1 MVPLI
6 SMTALKQLIDSKGN
20 YRLIDVRNP
29 DELVHGMIP
38 TAKNIPL
45 PEFEE
50 ALELP
55 EKDFEKKYGFP
66 KMKKA
71 EVLIVHCRT
80 GGRSAV
86 AAAIAEKRGYQVR
99 NFLGSIWEWATID
112 QNVKRYGPSP

>member
-1 MVPLI
+1 
-6 SMTALKQLIDSKGN
+6 
-20 YRLIDVRNP
+20 
-29 DELVHGMIP
+29 MIP

-112 QNVKRYGPSP
+112 PNVKRYGPSP